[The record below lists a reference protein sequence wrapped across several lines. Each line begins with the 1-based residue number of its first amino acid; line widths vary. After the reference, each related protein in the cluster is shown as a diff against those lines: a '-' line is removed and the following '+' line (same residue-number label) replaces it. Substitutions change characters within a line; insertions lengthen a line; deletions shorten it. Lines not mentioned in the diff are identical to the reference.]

1 MSSRDKAIAQTR
13 RTAEAADQAAT
24 MAKDRCRMVKSLW
37 KACTGL
43 FARSAIATFIISIFP
58 FCFAAGL
65 LAYTEQNKMFT
76 LTSSNGTTVTPAVT
90 ESVGFGPTHTAWREA
105 TTIIVLSTFL
115 FTSISIFFR
124 QQNVLS
130 VCGKLIKWCGL
141 ALFVVASFDKE
152 TGDTFCQTSPL
163 QCNPATATV
172 SPQGV
177 MTNLYIAPWLDYAC
191 TIIFFVGGGVISH
204 RAQIIQEEA
213 DEAHKAAEATTSAAP
228 YGP

>member
-1 MSSRDKAIAQTR
+1 MSSKDKAAASAR
-13 RTAEAADQAAT
+13 RTAEVADQAAT
-24 MAKDRCRMVKSLW
+24 IAKDRCRMIKTLW
-37 KACTGL
+37 KTCTGL

-65 LAYTEQNKMFT
+65 LAYTEQNKQM
-76 LTSSNGTTVTPAVT
+76 LVTSAGTAGTPAVT
-90 ESVGFGPTHTAWREA
+90 ESAGFGPTHTAWREA

-152 TGDTFCQTSPL
+152 VGDSFCKTSPL
-163 QCNPATATV
+163 QCDPATATT

-177 MTNLYIAPWLDYAC
+177 MTNLYIAPWLDYTC

-204 RAQIIQEEA
+204 RAMIIQEEA